1 MKESPMKI
9 SLKHQS
15 LEKKSS
21 DACVITEHPL
31 EDEMINVAIAK
42 VTGRYPA
49 TGNTLNQ
56 ICKELAY
63 IYEGTGKVVV
73 NSKEQVVKAGDVVL
87 IEPGEKFHWEGNMS
101 IFISCTPAWTK
112 DQNIMVE

>member
-1 MKESPMKI
+1 MKI

-31 EDEMINVAIAK
+31 EDEMINVAIAR
-42 VTGRYPA
+42 VTGRYPT
-49 TGNTLNQ
+49 TGNALNQ